1 MQHLETFAA
10 ARKRP
15 RPNARPAHTT
25 GPTSAPD
32 PLAALL
38 RLVAAPV
45 PLSELAAIAQ
55 AAGIG
60 RATAQQALNLTLRTG
75 TVTLASVGG
84 VVCVVAAEVAP

>member
-1 MQHLETFAA
+1 MRQ
-10 ARKRP
+10 
-15 RPNARPAHTT
+15 NAHPAHT
-25 GPTSAPD
+25 PERPQAPD

-45 PLSELAAIAQ
+45 PLAELPAIAQ

-84 VVCVVAAEVAP
+84 VVCVVAAEGVT